1 MSYCLFLKL
10 KILFFYK
17 QPQQKGVRDR
27 MISATTQKRGAGAV
41 VWDYLTTVDHKK
53 IAILYLFAGGFF
65 FILGGIEALIIR
77 AQLAVPDNDF
87 VSAGFFNELL
97 TMHGTTMIFLA
108 AMPLLFGF
116 MNAIVPLQIGA
127 RDVAFPFL
135 NSLGFWLFFL
145 GGLFLNL
152 SWFLDSAPDA
162 GWTSYASLSLASEGH
177 GIDFYVL
184 GLQIAGAG
192 TLIGG
197 INFLATVITMRA
209 PGMTY
214 MRMPMF
220 SWTTLITSALILFAF
235 PPLTIGL
242 FLLMFDRMFG
252 SNFFDVSMGGN
263 TIIYEHFFWIFGH
276 PEVYILILPSFG
288 IFSEIFATFSRKR
301 LFGYSSM
308 VFATVLIGFLGFMV
322 WAHHMFTTGLGP
334 IANAIFAVAT
344 MAIAVPTGIK
354 IFNWLFT
361 MWGGSIKFTVPML
374 YAVAFIPS
382 FVMGGVTGVMQAVA
396 PADYQYHDSYFIV
409 AHFHYVIVGGVVL
422 ALLAA
427 THYYWP
433 KIFGT
438 MLSEKLGAIT
448 FVLFLLGFHLTFFI
462 QHFLGLMGM
471 QRRIWKFLPGQ
482 GLDTGNFISSV
493 GAFFMGTA
501 VLILLINIVIT
512 TMRNERVG
520 NDPWED
526 GRTIE
531 WSLPS
536 PPPYYNFKQLPLV
549 RGLDAYWL
557 EKMDGKKEL
566 TPAEPIGDIHMPN
579 SSFIPFMISFGL
591 FVAAFGAMYQVDG
604 DKPWALP
611 LLIFGLFI
619 TAASMVTRSVKDDL
633 GYYIP
638 KEELID
644 DEDKGGTA

>member
-1 MSYCLFLKL
+1 MSSYA
-10 KILFFYK
+10 
-17 QPQQKGVRDR
+17 QKKGFG
-27 MISATTQKRGAGAV
+27 ATI
-41 VWDYLTTVDHKK
+41 WDYLTTVDHKK
-53 IAILYLFAGGFF
+53 IAILYLIAGGLF
-65 FILGGIEALIIR
+65 FIMGGIEALIIR
-77 AQLAVPDNDF
+77 IQLAIPNNDF
-87 VSAGFFNELL
+87 VSAGLFNEIL

-108 AMPLLFGF
+108 AMPLLLAF
-116 MNAIVPLQIGA
+116 MNAIMPLQIGA

-135 NSLGFWLFFL
+135 NSLGFWMFFL

-152 SWFLDSAPDA
+152 SWFLGGAPDA
-162 GWTSYASLSLASEGH
+162 GWTSYASLSMASEGH

-184 GLQIAGAG
+184 GLQISGGG

-197 INFLATVITMRA
+197 INFLATIITMRA
-209 PGMTY
+209 PGMTF

-220 SWTTLITSALILFAF
+220 TWTTFVTSALILFAF

-242 FLLMFDRMFG
+242 FLLMFDRLFG
-252 SNFFDVSMGGN
+252 ANFFDVAMGGN

-288 IFSEIFATFSRKR
+288 IFSEIFSTFSRKR

-308 VFATVLIGFLGFMV
+308 VFATMLIGFLGFMV

-361 MWGGSIKFTVPML
+361 MWGGSIKFTTPML

-382 FVMGGVTGVMQAVA
+382 FVMGGVTGVMQAAA

-433 KIFGT
+433 KMFGT
-438 MLSEKLGAIT
+438 MLSEALGKIT
-448 FVLFLLGFHLTFFI
+448 FVLFLIGFHMTFFV

-471 QRRIWKFLPGQ
+471 PRRIFTFLPDQ
-482 GLDTGNFISSV
+482 GLDTGNFVSSI
-493 GAFFMGTA
+493 GAMLMGVA

-512 TMRNERVG
+512 SVKNEKVG
-520 NDPWED
+520 NDPWGD
-526 GRTIE
+526 GRTLE
-531 WSLPS
+531 WAVSS
-536 PPPYYNFKQLPLV
+536 PAPYYNFKQTPLV

-566 TPAEPIGDIHMPN
+566 TPAEPLGDIHMPN
-579 SSFIPFMISFGL
+579 SSILPFMISLGL
-591 FVAAFGAMYQVDG
+591 FIAAFGAMYRVD
-604 DKPWALP
+604 DKAWALP
-611 LLIFGLFI
+611 VLIIGLLITFG
-619 TAASMVTRSVKDDL
+619 SMVVRSVKDDH
-633 GYYIP
+633 GYHIP

-644 DEDKGGTA
+644 EDKGGKA